1 MGIETMWQNMALAWA
16 NIVGGLA
23 QVWEWLITPRQILG
37 QNFAP
42 IYILG
47 GATLAFVAGAII
59 IKEAI
64 S

>member
-1 MGIETMWQNMALAWA
+1 MGIQAMWANMASAWA

-23 QVWEWLITPRQILG
+23 QVWEWLITPTRILG
-37 QNFAP
+37 HNFAP
-42 IYILG
+42 IYVLG
-47 GATLAFVAGAII
+47 GSTLAIIAGAII

>member
-1 MGIETMWQNMALAWA
+1 MWSNMALAWA
-16 NIVGGLA
+16 NIVSGLA
-23 QVWEWLITPRQILG
+23 DLWDWLITPRQILG
-37 QNFAP
+37 NPIAP

-47 GATLAFVAGAII
+47 GVGLTTVLAMIV